1 MDWSAIELENI
12 RCVLHAISNGCSVFY
27 QSHTD
32 YALSDEKYM
41 ADGTRASFMEA
52 AFYLS

>member
-12 RCVLHAISNGCSVFY
+12 RCVLDAISSGCAVFD

-32 YALSDEKYM
+32 YALPDEKYM
-41 ADGTRASFMEA
+41 ADGTRA
-52 AFYLS
+52 